1 MLQIA
6 IAFHSSYNYK
16 MPMSKTAIILA
27 LFLFIPM
34 LGGCG
39 GRAGNTNAANINTV
53 SANKPDPAAA
63 GVNDNAEELAALVKL
78 PFEPEEVTWK
88 ETAAGDKKKLLAVL
102 RFTPEDSKKIVE
114 RAAKI
119 KPGETVSI
127 PSERWFPA
135 ELVSQGELNGD
146 DTITATAYSADE
158 FYLPPYVD
166 GRLSHIQ
173 NTDFFVLEVAAK

>member
-1 MLQIA
+1 
-6 IAFHSSYNYK
+6 
-16 MPMSKTAIILA
+16 MSKTAIILP

-39 GRAGNTNAANINTV
+39 GRAGNVTTANTNIV
-53 SANKPDPAAA
+53 SASKPDAASA
-63 GVNDNAEELAALVKL
+63 GVNDNAEELAVLVKL

-88 ETAAGDKKKLLAVL
+88 ETTAGNVRKLLAVV
-102 RFTPEDSKKIVE
+102 RFTPEDSKKVVE

-135 ELVSQGELNGD
+135 ELVTQGELNGD
-146 DTITATAYSADE
+146 DTITATAYSAEE
-158 FYLPPYVD
+158 FYLPPFIE